1 MMVLPDMM
9 SWPHFV
15 QLPRMKN
22 LPINEQM
29 RYYNQYLVEQQ
40 ALYAQVM
47 AQTTAAGSGGA
58 ALPVQEIPLPSNCI
72 EFTVDTTVDTYFVI
86 EFTTS
91 GAINFTIDWG
101 DGDTYEG
108 SGDGGVYSESH
119 AYPESNQQYVA
130 RVCFDDP
137 SVVTSLDFLGDD

>member
-1 MMVLPDMM
+1 MIVLPDMM
-9 SWPHFV
+9 SWPHFI
-15 QLPRMKN
+15 QMPKTRN
-22 LPINEQM
+22 LPIHEQT
-29 RYYNQYLVEQQ
+29 RLYNQYLAEQQ
-40 ALYAQVM
+40 ALYAVVV
-47 AQTTAAGSGGA
+47 AQSTPAGSGGTQ
-58 ALPVQEIPLPSNCI
+58 PVQEIPLPSNCI

-86 EFTTS
+86 EFNTS

-108 SGDGGVYSESH
+108 SGAGGSYSESH